1 MGGVNLPITAES
13 HVIHD
18 CDTNGGGLQH
28 SGGNKQVSKVIGK
41 ISEAETIAFIMRLP
55 G

>member
-1 MGGVNLPITAES
+1 MEE
-13 HVIHD
+13 D
-18 CDTNGGGLQH
+18 CSTVAAT
-28 SGGNKQVSKVIGK
+28 NKQVSKVIGK